1 MKTLLVID
9 NYDSFTHNLVQM
21 FMAYD
26 FDIRVFRNDRISVA
40 QAEALCPD
48 YLLISPGPG
57 NPAGAGV
64 SMPMIR
70 TFTGKVPILGVC
82 LGMQCLNEVMGGE
95 TAAAPMPVHGK
106 KSRIFHCGQ
115 GLFAG
120 LPSPFEAARYHSLMV
135 RAVPEGLK
143 ITAKTGDGVAMGLAH
158 PDFPV
163 FGVQFHPESFMTE
176 HAAALIDNFVCAGP
190 AGAAVFSQRRPY
202 ERPTANMAQY
212 PCRPHQPR

>member
-9 NYDSFTHNLVQM
+9 NYDSFTHNLIQM

-26 FDIRVFRNDRISVA
+26 FDIWVFRNDRIGVEE
-40 QAEALCPD
+40 AEALGPD

-64 SMPMIR
+64 SMPMLR
-70 TFTGKVPILGVC
+70 AFAGKIPILGVC

-95 TAAAPMPVHGK
+95 TAGAPVPVHGK
-106 KSRIFHCGQ
+106 KSRVFHSGQ

-135 RAVPEGLK
+135 RAVPDRLN
-143 ITAKTGDGVAMGLAH
+143 ITARTRDGVVMGLAH

-163 FGVQFHPESFMTE
+163 FGLQFHPESFMTQ
-176 HAAALIDNFVCAGP
+176 HATQLIDNFICTGP
-190 AGAAVFSQRRPY
+190 AGAALFSQRRPY
-202 ERPTANMAQY
+202 AHPTSDVAKH
-212 PCRPHQPR
+212 PCRPHQLG